1 MKVEK
6 CQSIAK
12 SGNPCGAT
20 VVADGMCA
28 WHAPSWADRRRQWS
42 AEGGRKRS
50 NASRA
55 KKQMPELMTTDEVA
69 AYLGVVFRQLIT
81 HRTEP
86 AIATAAAAVARAMIA
101 VAESAAIEQ
110 LQRDVEELKRAG
122 SKRWPA

>member
-122 SKRWPA
+122 SKRWSA

>member
-6 CQSIAK
+6 CQAVAK

-20 VVADGMCA
+20 VVADGKCA

-55 KKQMPELMTTDEVA
+55 KKQMPEVMTTDEVA

>member
-69 AYLGVVFRQLIT
+69 AYLGVVFKQVIT

>member
-6 CQSIAK
+6 CQAVAK

-20 VVADGMCA
+20 VVADGKCA

-55 KKQMPELMTTDEVA
+55 KKQMPEVMTTDEVA
-69 AYLGVVFRQLIT
+69 AYLGVVFKQVIT

-101 VAESAAIEQ
+101 VTEAGAIEVR
-110 LQRDVEELKRAG
+110 LSALEAAA
-122 SKRWPA
+122 SKRGIA

>member
-1 MKVEK
+1 
-6 CQSIAK
+6 
-12 SGNPCGAT
+12 
-20 VVADGMCA
+20 
-28 WHAPSWADRRRQWS
+28 
-42 AEGGRKRS
+42 
-50 NASRA
+50 
-55 KKQMPELMTTDEVA
+55 MPELMTTDEVA